1 MGAQNLF
8 PTEFGVE
15 QLRGVSYE
23 EMDEKSRIVA
33 AEFRDRF
40 GTPDIIVHI
49 GRGGVLPAR
58 VISDEL
64 DCKKIMGI
72 EASKFQNIGHAA
84 ELFIDPASIEHLK
97 KTKLPQNPLVLLVD
111 DISGSGQTL
120 AEVKK
125 QVLEALP
132 GAKVVTATLFV
143 MSATILKPD
152 IAVSLANNDT
162 WLVFE
167 YEIAETKKGF
177 LERSEAAKLEWLD
190 KTFGNPGLGTDKY
203 GVYTSSLFGM
213 TEEGRRYTREV
224 LWPTLRSIENVVIL
238 DPWKDV
244 IYMSDEEFKNG
255 PPLTKEQRREIGIA
269 NFRMIDQSTF
279 VLANLDGNIVDSGT
293 GAEMGYG
300 HAKGKVV
307 IGYYAFDSKA
317 FGNGNTSPENI
328 QIEAPIILSGGI
340 AARTLN
346 EAAAEIRTKIAQ
358 FDAKRT
364 RSRVIA

>member
-1 MGAQNLF
+1 MGRHDLF
-8 PTEFGVE
+8 PTEFNVE
-15 QLRGVSYE
+15 QLRGVRYE
-23 EMDEKSRIVA
+23 EMDEKSRTVA
-33 AEFRDRF
+33 AEFRERF
-40 GTPDIIVHI
+40 GIPDIIIYI

-64 DCKKIMGI
+64 GCKKIMGI
-72 EASKFQNIGHAA
+72 EAFKFQSIGHAA
-84 ELFIDPASIEHLK
+84 ELFIDPASIEYLK
-97 KTKLPQNPLVLLVD
+97 KTRLPQNPLVLLVD

-120 AEVKK
+120 SGVKK
-125 QVLEALP
+125 RVLEALP
-132 GAKVVTATLFV
+132 GARVVTATLFV

-152 IAVSLANNDT
+152 IAVSLASNDT

-167 YEIAETKKGF
+167 YEIAETRKGF
-177 LERSEAAKLEWLD
+177 LERSEMAKLEWLD
-190 KTFGNPGLGTDKY
+190 KVFGNPGLGVDKY

-224 LWPTLRSIENVVIL
+224 LWPTLRSIKNVVIL

-244 IYMSDEEFKNG
+244 IYMSDDEFKNG

-307 IGYYAFDSKA
+307 IGYYAFDPRA
-317 FGNGNTSPENI
+317 FGRGETTPENI

-346 EAAAEIRTKIAQ
+346 EAAAEIRTRIAQ
-358 FDAKRT
+358 FEARNV
-364 RSRVIA
+364 RSRAIV